1 MIDFEEVNV
10 YEELRKTGKVGFA
23 KTYLQQCYKESKPND
38 EIDIQVYTKLVDL
51 DAKLGT
57 TASEQLQ
64 WCLDYTPTRSDI
76 IKV

>member
-1 MIDFEEVNV
+1 MIDFEKVNV
-10 YEELRKTGKVGFA
+10 YEELRKSGAVGFA
-23 KTYLQQCYKESKPND
+23 HIYLLQYDRESKPND

-64 WCLDYTPTRSDI
+64 RCLNYTTRSDI